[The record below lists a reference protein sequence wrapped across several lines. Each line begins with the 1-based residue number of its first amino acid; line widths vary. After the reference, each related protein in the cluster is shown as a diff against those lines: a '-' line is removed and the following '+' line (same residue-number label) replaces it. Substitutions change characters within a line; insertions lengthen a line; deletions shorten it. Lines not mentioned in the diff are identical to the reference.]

1 LKKSLKLQLIPFL
14 PVTVVDSRT
23 LTIRID
29 ESVSFVNARSLEE
42 HIYDKAT
49 NQPRLQNVILMCSS
63 VNAMDMSAFKSLEVI
78 NEQLKLS
85 GVKFHLSG
93 VKNTVMNR
101 SKKTSLLMDLNGC
114 IFFSQHQ
121 ENSFINS
128 NIN

>member
-1 LKKSLKLQLIPFL
+1 M
-14 PVTVVDSRT
+14 DSRT

-29 ESVSFVNARSLEE
+29 ESVSFVNAQSLEE

-63 VNAMDMSAFKSLEVI
+63 VNATDMSAFKSLEVI

>member
-63 VNAMDMSAFKSLEVI
+63 VNATDMSAFKSLEVI